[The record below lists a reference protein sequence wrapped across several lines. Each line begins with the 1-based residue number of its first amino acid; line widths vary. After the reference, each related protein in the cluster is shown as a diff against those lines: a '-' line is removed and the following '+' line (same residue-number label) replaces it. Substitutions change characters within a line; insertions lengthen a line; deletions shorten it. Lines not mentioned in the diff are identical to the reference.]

1 MTVGAATKGWYMTMP
16 TSASIVTAPHLARGV
31 VIWAATAPSSDACSP
46 GAMSY
51 IYARDLGSGVT
62 RMRNNAA
69 SVSVAAPVTKLQ
81 TVLGT
86 GTATPTSSQRNLVVI
101 GSSSNSDVLIDVNLR
116 VLLSGGRSNLRF
128 INPR

>member
-1 MTVGAATKGWYMTMP
+1 MTMLN
-16 TSASIVTAPHLARGV
+16 TAQIVTAPHIARGV
-31 VIWAATAPSSDACSP
+31 VIWAASAPSSDACSP

-62 RMRNNAA
+62 RMRNNSA

-81 TVLGT
+81 TALGT
-86 GTATPTSSQRNLVVI
+86 GTASPTSSQRNLVVI
-101 GSSSNSDVLIDVNLR
+101 GSSSNSDVLIDVSLR
-116 VLLSGGRSNLRF
+116 VVLSGGRSNLRF